1 MLKKIFLHTLIYG
14 FAPHVSKFATL
25 LILPLLT
32 ANLTELDY
40 GVSGIILSY
49 MGLLVLFETLGLR
62 LIMVN
67 TFYHH
72 TNHFLQR
79 WKFIYGILKVWM
91 FPFLILNGVL
101 LYLIIPSVAE
111 NKFFEILF
119 LISLPKLF
127 FGTEQ
132 LVFTTY
138 YQLKENPFQIG
149 IRSMLIGFLAV
160 FITYY
165 TIVNLKMGYM
175 GWFWATFF
183 ANFIGGFSYW
193 WHLRYK
199 IKLRPIFIFKYK
211 LIRQFL
217 KISLPTIP
225 HNYSL
230 YLLDSSDRLVM
241 DQTSVST
248 SQIGEYNFAYTFANY
263 FSMISTA
270 VGIAIGPMVNQ
281 KLKQGKEHELR
292 TIMFS
297 IQLLF
302 FNLTFIFSIW
312 CKEIFS
318 LLVRNEKL
326 ASLYPLAIILVMSY
340 NYRPQYLTVSFRLF
354 FQEKTAKI
362 WRISFIAGLLNLILN
377 IILIPIFGFKV
388 AAITTFISLIYMG
401 YYGFIFSDYKNLKI
415 ELKYYPL
422 FWLTTQIILTIVA
435 YNFCNESVLVKII
448 LCGIVF
454 LSFLAFI
461 FKNKEVLI
469 GSSR

>member
-1 MLKKIFLHTLIYG
+1 
-14 FAPHVSKFATL
+14 
-25 LILPLLT
+25 
-32 ANLTELDY
+32 
-40 GVSGIILSY
+40 
-49 MGLLVLFETLGLR
+49 
-62 LIMVN
+62 
-67 TFYHH
+67 
-72 TNHFLQR
+72 
-79 WKFIYGILKVWM
+79 
-91 FPFLILNGVL
+91 
-101 LYLIIPSVAE
+101 
-111 NKFFEILF
+111 
-119 LISLPKLF
+119 
-127 FGTEQ
+127 
-132 LVFTTY
+132 
-138 YQLKENPFQIG
+138 
-149 IRSMLIGFLAV
+149 MLIGFLAV

-183 ANFIGGFSYW
+183 ANTIGGFSYW

-326 ASLYPLAIILVMSY
+326 ASLYP
-340 NYRPQYLTVSFRLF
+340 
-354 FQEKTAKI
+354 
-362 WRISFIAGLLNLILN
+362 
-377 IILIPIFGFKV
+377 
-388 AAITTFISLIYMG
+388 
-401 YYGFIFSDYKNLKI
+401 
-415 ELKYYPL
+415 
-422 FWLTTQIILTIVA
+422 
-435 YNFCNESVLVKII
+435 
-448 LCGIVF
+448 
-454 LSFLAFI
+454 
-461 FKNKEVLI
+461 
-469 GSSR
+469 

>member
-1 MLKKIFLHTLIYG
+1 
-14 FAPHVSKFATL
+14 
-25 LILPLLT
+25 
-32 ANLTELDY
+32 
-40 GVSGIILSY
+40 
-49 MGLLVLFETLGLR
+49 
-62 LIMVN
+62 
-67 TFYHH
+67 
-72 TNHFLQR
+72 
-79 WKFIYGILKVWM
+79 
-91 FPFLILNGVL
+91 
-101 LYLIIPSVAE
+101 
-111 NKFFEILF
+111 
-119 LISLPKLF
+119 
-127 FGTEQ
+127 
-132 LVFTTY
+132 
-138 YQLKENPFQIG
+138 
-149 IRSMLIGFLAV
+149 MLIGFLAV